1 MNILKCIGYELEK
14 EKSNSP
20 EDYFTRSSVT
30 YKQNGKIKEFQ
41 IIYIR
46 YFEEVLLGQEE
57 VMVRVEELL
66 TDYTLKDIV
75 ALLFLLQNP
84 RYQER
89 KRVYINSETVFLQVF
104 ENFSI
109 AQVKEILNK
118 IAKNPIV

>member
-20 EDYFTRSSVT
+20 EDYFTRSIVT

-41 IIYIR
+41 VIYIR

-57 VMVRVEELL
+57 VMSGVKVLL

-75 ALLFLLQNP
+75 ALLYLLQNP

-89 KRVYINSETVFLQVF
+89 KRVYINSEQVFLQVF
-104 ENFSI
+104 ENASI

>member
-84 RYQER
+84 SYQER
-89 KRVYINSETVFLQVF
+89 KRVYINSETVFMQVF
-104 ENFSI
+104 ENSSFV
-109 AQVKEILNK
+109 QVKEILNK
-118 IAKNPIV
+118 IAKNPID

>member
-14 EKSNSP
+14 EKPNSP

-30 YKQNGKIKEFQ
+30 YKQNGEIKEFQ
-41 IIYIR
+41 VLYIR
-46 YFEEVLLGQEE
+46 YFEEVLLGKEE
-57 VMVRVEELL
+57 VMLRVKELL